1 MWREKFVCV
10 RERTTER
17 EREKAC
23 EHRCACEY
31 VVGMCMCVYVFET
44 G

>member
-1 MWREKFVCV
+1 MCV